1 MSYPS
6 GSASMFSVIARE
18 TPAQPDPEPTRAVT
32 VTCSWCLSE
41 NVELKQG
48 GEFQIYECK
57 DCGEVFSRPF

>member
-6 GSASMFSVIARE
+6 GPASLFSAQARE

-41 NVELKQG
+41 AVELVDN
-48 GEFQIYECK
+48 EFQIYKCTE
-57 DCGEVFSRPF
+57 CGEVFSRPF